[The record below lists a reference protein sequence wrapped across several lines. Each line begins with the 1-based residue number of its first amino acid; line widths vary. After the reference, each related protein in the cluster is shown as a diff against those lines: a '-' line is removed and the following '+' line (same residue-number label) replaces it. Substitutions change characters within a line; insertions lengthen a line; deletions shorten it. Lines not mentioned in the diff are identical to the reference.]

1 MIKFKSYLFMRESVI
16 KLPHLGS
23 MSIQHSSFSFSCLR
37 NTEKGFTCQP
47 SLGEDYQN
55 LITSYLEKGYICKVR
70 QAEKICSVS
79 DTSLTS
85 LYAVL
90 TGPLLRRGSCLMLGQ
105 SYKIHVKT
113 IKFYQAA
120 SVKKICLKF
129 SCAFVILQ

>member
-1 MIKFKSYLFMRESVI
+1 MAREEKI
-16 KLPHLGS
+16 ALDK
-23 MSIQHSSFSFSCLR
+23 IQVVFVHEGERYQVATPWKHEHRALLINYEMAFSCLR

-55 LITSYLEKGYICKVR
+55 LITEKGYICKVR

-105 SYKIHVKT
+105 SYKIHV
-113 IKFYQAA
+113 
-120 SVKKICLKF
+120 
-129 SCAFVILQ
+129 

>member
-1 MIKFKSYLFMRESVI
+1 MAREEKIALDKVQVVFVHEGERYQVATPWKHEHPALLI
-16 KLPHLGS
+16 NYE
-23 MSIQHSSFSFSCLR
+23 MAFSCLR

-55 LITSYLEKGYICKVR
+55 VITSYLEKGYICKVR

-90 TGPLLRRGSCLMLGQ
+90 TGPLLRRGSCLMQGQ
-105 SYKIHVKT
+105 SYKIHV
-113 IKFYQAA
+113 
-120 SVKKICLKF
+120 
-129 SCAFVILQ
+129 

>member
-1 MIKFKSYLFMRESVI
+1 MA
-16 KLPHLGS
+16 
-23 MSIQHSSFSFSCLR
+23 FSCLR

-70 QAEKICSVS
+70 QAEKICSVG

-105 SYKIHVKT
+105 GYKIHVLT
-113 IKFYQAA
+113 IKFYQAV